1 MKRNKKKS
9 QSQKIIINAVKHIFD
24 VEKALRDYA
33 PLPDSYWRDEE
44 NLAIE
49 RQGVC
54 DNFLA
59 MLFHKLYNG
68 MDWTTALKTSF
79 MFEKDLDKLQT
90 TREKIMNMLSVIA
103 PGYDKD
109 IAYMISLKTLRT
121 DDWDS
126 LDINELR
133 TIFFGDIK

>member
-1 MKRNKKKS
+1 MKKKTS
-9 QSQKIIINAVKHIFD
+9 QSQTRIINAVKHIFNVD
-24 VEKALRDYA
+24 KALKDYS

-49 RQGVC
+49 RGGDC
-54 DNFLA
+54 DNFLG

-79 MFEKDLDKLQT
+79 LFEKDLDKLQT
-90 TREKIMNMLSVIA
+90 TRDKVMNILSVIA
-103 PGYDKD
+103 PNYDKAL
-109 IAYMISLKTLRT
+109 AYMISLKTLRT

-133 TIFFGDIK
+133 TIFFGETK